1 MSDQSIPY
9 SITPLPSADERGALR
24 FALQQNGTPLTYDAV
39 ITRWC
44 EDAEFRTA
52 YNELLATVRDF
63 DGFYWEHPPLT
74 RERLEEP
81 YECVLV
87 PDQTLS
93 RLRPD
98 PTAFAEHFSDEAL
111 VVHFS
116 NLGGDAELI
125 VPCPRGEASV
135 YPHLAAFVR
144 HAPPDQRDAFWQR
157 VGERCRALIDDRPR
171 WLSTAGRGVSW
182 LHVRLDERPKY
193 FKHRAYRDQA
203 R

>member
-1 MSDQSIPY
+1 MPDHSSY
-9 SITPLPSADERGALR
+9 SLSSITTADGRSAFRYTLHRDREPLAFDEVIRG
-24 FALQQNGTPLTYDAV
+24 
-39 ITRWC
+39 WC
-44 EDAEFRTA
+44 EDAEFRAA

-74 RERLEEP
+74 RERLGEP
-81 YECVLV
+81 YEFVLV

-125 VPCPRGEASV
+125 VPCPRGDTSA

-144 HAPPDQRDAFWQR
+144 HAPPEQRDAFWQR
-157 VGERCRALIDDRPR
+157 VGERCRALIADRPR

-182 LHVRLDERPKY
+182 LHVRLDTRSKY
-193 FKHRAYRDQA
+193 YKYGAYRS
-203 R
+203 